1 MSQRLTQQAKDHGSS
16 DNITIV
22 VVFLRPV
29 QELKELY
36 ETKYSKQQGD
46 PDSEEEELL
55 YKVGPPKKRSSI
67 KYLFVDTVRLLNRS
81 VDVLTK
87 SICLSPHFRA

>member
-1 MSQRLTQQAKDHGSS
+1 MTQQAKDHGSS

-22 VVFLRPV
+22 VFFLRPV

-55 YKVGPPKKRSSI
+55 YKVGPQRNAHQSSI
-67 KYLFVDTVRLLNRS
+67 SAEIPYYNYRIDLLTFSQNRFVSL
-81 VDVLTK
+81 
-87 SICLSPHFRA
+87 HFRA

>member
-1 MSQRLTQQAKDHGSS
+1 MVCSFFSLADNLDLVSQRLTQQAKDHGSS

-36 ETKYSKQQGD
+36 ETKYSKQQGE

-55 YKVGPPKKRSSI
+55 YRVGPLRNAHQS
-67 KYLFVDTVRLLNRS
+67 N
-81 VDVLTK
+81 
-87 SICLSPHFRA
+87 ICSEIPYYNY